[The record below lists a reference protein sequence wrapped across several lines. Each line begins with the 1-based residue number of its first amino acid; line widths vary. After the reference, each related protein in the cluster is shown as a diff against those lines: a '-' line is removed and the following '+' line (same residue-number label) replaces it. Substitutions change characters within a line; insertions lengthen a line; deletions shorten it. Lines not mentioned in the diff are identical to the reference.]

1 MENYFTIKEFAD
13 IVGISTQA
21 VYQRLDKDLK
31 EYYTVID
38 GKKYLDKNVLT
49 LFKDVIQ
56 KNSSEN
62 NSDVSAF
69 LKTENQLLE
78 RQLSEKDSSITQLN
92 EQLQSTCKEKDLL
105 AKQILELNNTIES
118 LKKEILNKDSKILEI
133 SNSYDTLLTEKT
145 QLENSMQDSTS
156 TFETLKQQEETIAQL
171 QNSLTKALNS
181 TADLESQLSTE
192 REHISERDNQILNKE
207 KRLDEKEN
215 TIQQLLT
222 QLQQAQEHSQY
233 MSTQLAKAN
242 ENLSE
247 ATFKAQELTQ
257 NQQILMKQQQ
267 DNQLL
272 LNSSQNQKQG
282 LFERIFGSKN
292 K

>member
-31 EYYTVID
+31 EYYTILD
-38 GKKYLDKNVLT
+38 GKKYLDKRVLT
-49 LFKDVIQ
+49 LFKDAIQ
-56 KNSSEN
+56 KTDGEN
-62 NSDVSAF
+62 NSDKMAF
-69 LKTENQLLE
+69 IKTENELLSKQLE
-78 RQLSEKDSSITQLN
+78 EKDSLLAKQN
-92 EQLQSTCKEKDLL
+92 DDLQSALQQHDLL
-105 AKQILELNNTIES
+105 AKQIDDLKNQIENYKNELS
-118 LKKEILNKDSKILEI
+118 NKDSKILEI
-133 SNSYDTLLTEKT
+133 NNAYNLVVEEKKSLQHT
-145 QLENSMQDSTS
+145 IDENSDSM
-156 TFETLKQQEETIAQL
+156 ETLKRQEETINQL
-171 QNSLTKALNS
+171 QDNLNRALKS
-181 TADLESQLSTE
+181 TAELEKQLSTE
-192 REHISERDNQILNKE
+192 RKHISERDNQILNKE

-272 LNSSQNQKQG
+272 LTSSHNTKPS
-282 LFERIFGSKN
+282 LIEKIFGSKN

>member
-1 MENYFTIKEFAD
+1 MENYLTIKEFAD

-21 VYQRLDKDLK
+21 VYQKLDKDLK

-38 GKKYLDKNVLT
+38 NKKYLDKRVLT
-49 LFKDVIQ
+49 LFKETIQ
-56 KNSSEN
+56 KNGGEN
-62 NSDVSAF
+62 NSDMMAF
-69 LKTENQLLE
+69 LKTENELLAKQIE
-78 RQLSEKDSSITQLN
+78 EKDNLLAKQEN
-92 EQLQSTCKEKDLL
+92 DLQSALQDKDLL
-105 AKQILELNNTIES
+105 AKQIETLKLQLEDAKRES
-118 LKKEILNKDSKILEI
+118 IIKDSKISELNETYNVILE
-133 SNSYDTLLTEKT
+133 EKQSLQNT
-145 QLENSMQDSTS
+145 IDENSNNI
-156 TFETLKQQEETIAQL
+156 ETLKKQEETIIQL
-171 QNSLTKALNS
+171 QNNLTKALKS
-181 TADLESQLSTE
+181 TAELENQLSTE

-207 KRLDEKEN
+207 KRLDEKES
-215 TIQQLLT
+215 TIQQLLA

-272 LNSSQNQKQG
+272 LTSSHSSKPS
-282 LFERIFGSKN
+282 LIEKIFGSKN

>member
-31 EYYTVID
+31 EYYTILD
-38 GKKYLDKNVLT
+38 GKKYLDKHVLT
-49 LFKDVIQ
+49 LFKDAIQ
-56 KNSSEN
+56 KTDGEN
-62 NSDVSAF
+62 NSDKMAF
-69 LKTENQLLE
+69 IKTENELLSKQLE
-78 RQLSEKDSSITQLN
+78 EKDSLLAKQN
-92 EQLQSTCKEKDLL
+92 DDLQSALQQHDLL
-105 AKQILELNNTIES
+105 AKQIDDLKNQIENYKNELS
-118 LKKEILNKDSKILEI
+118 NKDSKILEI
-133 SNSYDTLLTEKT
+133 NNAYNLVVEEKESLQHT
-145 QLENSMQDSTS
+145 IDENSDSM
-156 TFETLKQQEETIAQL
+156 ETLKRQEETINQL
-171 QNSLTKALNS
+171 QDNLNRALKS
-181 TADLESQLSTE
+181 TAELEKQLSTE

-272 LNSSQNQKQG
+272 LTSSHSAKPS
-282 LFERIFGSKN
+282 LIEKIFGSKN

>member
-31 EYYTVID
+31 EYYTVLD
-38 GKKYLDKNVLT
+38 GKKYLDKRVLT
-49 LFKDVIQ
+49 LFKDAIQ
-56 KNSSEN
+56 KNEGEGNSE
-62 NSDVSAF
+62 VSAF
-69 LKTENQLLE
+69 LKAENE
-78 RQLSEKDSSITQLN
+78 
-92 EQLQSTCKEKDLL
+92 LL
-105 AKQILELNNTIES
+105 AKQIQEKDELLAKHKDDLQSTLQEVEN
-118 LKKEILNKDSKILEI
+118 LKQQLKDAKKENLIKDSKILEL
-133 SNSYDTLLTEKT
+133 NETYNLLLEEKQSLQNT
-145 QLENSMQDSTS
+145 IDENSENL
-156 TFETLKQQEETIAQL
+156 ETLKRQENTINQL
-171 QNSLTKALNS
+171 QENLTKALKS
-181 TADLESQLSTE
+181 TSDLESQLLAE
-192 REHISERDNQILNKE
+192 RENISQRDNQILNKE
-207 KRLDEKEN
+207 KRLDEKES
-215 TIQQLLT
+215 TIQQLLN

-272 LNSSQNQKQG
+272 LTSSHNSKPSLIEK
-282 LFERIFGSKN
+282 LFGSKN

>member
-31 EYYTVID
+31 EYYTILD
-38 GKKYLDKNVLT
+38 GKKYLDKRVLT

-56 KNSSEN
+56 KTDGEN
-62 NSDVSAF
+62 NSDKMAF
-69 LKTENQLLE
+69 IKTENELLSKQLE
-78 RQLSEKDSSITQLN
+78 EKDSLLAKQN
-92 EQLQSTCKEKDLL
+92 DDLQSALQQHDLL
-105 AKQILELNNTIES
+105 AKQIDDLKNQIENYKNELS
-118 LKKEILNKDSKILEI
+118 NKDSKILEI
-133 SNSYDTLLTEKT
+133 NNAYNLVVEEKESLQHT
-145 QLENSMQDSTS
+145 IDENSDSM
-156 TFETLKQQEETIAQL
+156 ETLKRQEETINQL
-171 QNSLTKALNS
+171 QDNLNRALKS
-181 TADLESQLSTE
+181 TAELEKQLSTE

-272 LNSSQNQKQG
+272 LTSSHSAKPS
-282 LFERIFGSKN
+282 LIEKIFGSKN

>member
-1 MENYFTIKEFAD
+1 MEKYLTIKEFAD

-31 EYYTVID
+31 DYYTVID
-38 GKKYLDKNVLT
+38 NKKYLDKDVLT
-49 LFKDVIQ
+49 LFRDTVQ
-56 KNSSEN
+56 KNENSSDMVAFIKNEN
-62 NSDVSAF
+62 DV
-69 LKTENQLLE
+69 LNQQLE
-78 RQLSEKDSSITQLN
+78 EKDSLLAKQL
-92 EQLQSTCKEKDLL
+92 EDLQSACQAKELL
-105 AKQILELNNTIES
+105 AKQIETLNQHITELNQQLLSKDETIAK
-118 LKKEILNKDSKILEI
+118 LKNDYNILME
-133 SNSYDTLLTEKT
+133 EKL
-145 QLENSMQDSTS
+145 QVENSILDSAS
-156 TFETLKQQEETIAQL
+156 TMETLKQQEETIAQL

-181 TADLESQLSTE
+181 TAELESQLSAE
-192 REHISERDNQILNKE
+192 REHISERDSQIMNKE

-272 LNSSQNQKQG
+272 LNAPQPKQG
-282 LFERIFGSKN
+282 LLERIFGN
-292 K
+292 KK

>member
-1 MENYFTIKEFAD
+1 MEKYLTIKEFAD

-31 EYYTVID
+31 EFYTVID
-38 GKKYLDKNVLT
+38 NKKYLDKNVLS
-49 LFKDVIQ
+49 LFKDTIQ
-56 KNSSEN
+56 KNENSSDMVAFIKNEN
-62 NSDVSAF
+62 EI
-69 LKTENQLLE
+69 LTKQIE
-78 RQLSEKDSSITQLN
+78 EKNI
-92 EQLQSTCKEKDLL
+92 LL
-105 AKQILELNNTIES
+105 AKQLDDLQSICQAKDLLTKQIENLNEQIENLKKELIIKDNKIFELNNNYN
-118 LKKEILNKDSKILEI
+118 ILLD
-133 SNSYDTLLTEKT
+133 EKT
-145 QLENSMQDSTS
+145 QIETSIQDNCSTM
-156 TFETLKQQEETIAQL
+156 ETLKQQEETISQL

-181 TADLESQLSTE
+181 TAELESQLSTE
-192 REHISERDNQILNKE
+192 REHISERDSQIMNKE

-233 MSTQLAKAN
+233 MSKQLAKAN

-272 LNSSQNQKQG
+272 LNSPQPKQG
-282 LFERIFGSKN
+282 LLERIFGK